1 METTAARVVRGQK
14 PVRHHHRR
22 QIHGLMN
29 EIGLAHKITD
39 RASSQPRDFLQCGL
53 MPPPARMSRS
63 RGFARR
69 PCQHP
74 PNLPVVASRF
84 RRWWT
89 CWGQTAHRAHQ
100 NRHMDLANYQTRRR
114 RQRLLAS
121 ATSLVRRMDNRM
133 AKPQPPPREGF
144 RTNHRNRH
152 YLAFHCTRQPKHPQ
166 DCKRLQSNRFFM
178 TPPLKAEADS
188 TPED

>member
-1 METTAARVVRGQK
+1 MSE
-14 PVRHHHRR
+14 RR
-22 QIHGLMN
+22 S
-29 EIGLAHKITD
+29 
-39 RASSQPRDFLQCGL
+39 SSQPSDFLQREL
-53 MPPPARMSRS
+53 MPPPARMSRW

-69 PCQHP
+69 PCQQL
-74 PNLPVVASRF
+74 PNLPVVASRL
-84 RRWWT
+84 RRWGI
-89 CWGQTAHRAHQ
+89 CWDKQRTALTK
-100 NRHMDLANYQTRRR
+100 NRHVDLENYQTLQR

-121 ATSLVRRMDNRM
+121 ATSLGRRMDNRM
-133 AKPQPPPREGF
+133 AEPQPPPRDGF